1 MKLSSTSSIIR
12 GYDTLKFFQSKALS
26 GKYPA
31 QLFTEVLPMTIDKS
45 LKIKAGS
52 AKTRNV
58 LTRPERLKKL
68 IADDRWNEGDKVY
81 GMPKVRV
88 AKLSMKKKKKV
99 KEEEESED

>member
-1 MKLSSTSSIIR
+1 LSTIIR
-12 GYDTLKFFQSKALS
+12 GYAQLKFFNQKALFGS
-26 GKYPA
+26 LPA
-31 QLFTEVLPMTIDKS
+31 QLFIEVLLMTIDKS

-58 LTRPERLKKL
+58 LTRPERLRKL
-68 IADDRWNEGDKVY
+68 IADDRWSEGDKVY

-99 KEEEESED
+99 KKEDEE

>member
-1 MKLSSTSSIIR
+1 
-12 GYDTLKFFQSKALS
+12 
-26 GKYPA
+26 
-31 QLFTEVLPMTIDKS
+31 MTIDNS

-68 IADDRWNEGDKVY
+68 IADDRGNEGDKVY

-88 AKLSMKKKKKV
+88 VKLALKKKKKV
-99 KEEEESED
+99 KTEDEE